1 MANQRSDKLAAA
13 RIDFTERGMLQG
25 DLLDNVLEELRKLL
39 YMPVPIFTI
48 WLDSSGNIK
57 GAADNDDSARDELE
71 GGDDEHVLPSRT
83 SDDPIDDEDIEA
95 GIVSDPDIVLAD
107 VKLATTVREALFSFI
122 S

>member
-1 MANQRSDKLAAA
+1 M
-13 RIDFTERGMLQG
+13 
-25 DLLDNVLEELRKLL
+25 
-39 YMPVPIFTI
+39 
-48 WLDSSGNIK
+48 DSSGNIK
-57 GAADNDDSARDELE
+57 GAADNDDSAQDELE